1 MFEPPRGKA
10 GSEMET
16 ETFRSRIGSAL
27 SNRDY
32 TDVETAWREYASSH
46 PEDYE
51 YLLTVASQLSRFE
64 NRSRRG
70 RAILSQSATDMM
82 IESVREPALK
92 AMRSFSNSD
101 SSA

>member
-1 MFEPPRGKA
+1 
-10 GSEMET
+10 MET

-51 YLLTVASQLSRFE
+51 YLLTVAAQLSRFE
-64 NRSRRG
+64 KG
-70 RAILSQSATDMM
+70 ALAGELCLALAETL
-82 IESVREPALK
+82 IEKDE
-92 AMRSFSNSD
+92 
-101 SSA
+101 

>member
-1 MFEPPRGKA
+1 MLEPPRGKA

-32 TDVETAWREYASSH
+32 TDVETAWREYASTH

-64 NRSRRG
+64 KVDPPCCTLAERTKSKK
-70 RAILSQSATDMM
+70 LSS
-82 IESVREPALK
+82 IALTLV
-92 AMRSFSNSD
+92 FVLP
-101 SSA
+101 